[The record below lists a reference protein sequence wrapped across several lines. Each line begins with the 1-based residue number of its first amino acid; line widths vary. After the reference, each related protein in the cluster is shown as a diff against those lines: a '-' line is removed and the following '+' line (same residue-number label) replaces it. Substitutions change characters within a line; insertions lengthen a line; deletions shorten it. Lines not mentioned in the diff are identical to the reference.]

1 MEAFLFSSTDFFILS
16 IRISISICVNP
27 KNKNHYFSKR
37 KTKKVIKRTDSSN
50 TDFQNLVKLLDAD
63 LAIRNGEDHAF
74 YDQFNKI
81 DAIKNCI
88 IIYIDESPAACGAFK
103 KFADDTVE
111 IKRMYTHP
119 DFRKRGLA
127 SAIVKE
133 LEDWAKETGYKKAV
147 LESSLQ
153 QNEALSIYEKSGYQR
168 IPNYGQYIGID
179 KSVCY
184 EKML

>member
-1 MEAFLFSSTDFFILS
+1 MT
-16 IRISISICVNP
+16 
-27 KNKNHYFSKR
+27 
-37 KTKKVIKRTDSSN
+37 IKRTDSSN
-50 TDFQNLVKLLDAD
+50 KDFQNLVQLLDAD

-88 IIYIDESPAACGAFK
+88 VIYVDEIPAACGAFK
-103 KFADDTVE
+103 KFDEETVE
-111 IKRMYTHP
+111 IKRMYTNP

-127 SAIVKE
+127 TAIVKE
-133 LEDWAKETGYKKAV
+133 LEFWAKELNYTKAV
-147 LESSLQ
+147 LESSLE
-153 QNEALSIYEKSGYQR
+153 QNEALSVYEKSGYTR

-184 EKML
+184 KKVL